1 MGIWRARLVY
11 LWLDCVPLLH
21 NQFGVKQLL
30 VTGSSGLIGSEV
42 VTFFCCENWEVYGLD
57 NNMRKDFFGP
67 QGDTLWNRDR
77 LQKKFKT
84 FRSLEV
90 DVRDR
95 ERVLEVVAEIRP
107 TAIVHTAAQPSHD
120 LAATRPFDD
129 FDVNAVGTLNL
140 LEAARRACPEAPFVH
155 MSTNKVYGDA
165 PNRLTLVEKATRWD
179 YADAEYANGIKES
192 FGIDH
197 SMHSIFGASKVAAD
211 VMVQEYGR
219 YFQMPTCCLRG
230 GCLTG
235 PNHSGVELHGFLS
248 YLIRCNLE
256 GRTYKVFGYKGKTGA
271 GQHSFLRRGAIHE
284 PFYTGAAGGGG
295 L

>member
-1 MGIWRARLVY
+1 MGIWRARFVY

-42 VTFFCCENWEVYGLD
+42 VTFFCSENWQVYGLD
-57 NNMRKDFFGP
+57 NNMRKEFFGP

-140 LEAARRACPEAPFVH
+140 LEAARRLHLFTCQPTKCME
-155 MSTNKVYGDA
+155 
-165 PNRLTLVEKATRWD
+165 
-179 YADAEYANGIKES
+179 
-192 FGIDH
+192 
-197 SMHSIFGASKVAAD
+197 MH
-211 VMVQEYGR
+211 
-219 YFQMPTCCLRG
+219 
-230 GCLTG
+230 
-235 PNHSGVELHGFLS
+235 
-248 YLIRCNLE
+248 
-256 GRTYKVFGYKGKTGA
+256 RTD
-271 GQHSFLRRGAIHE
+271 
-284 PFYTGAAGGGG
+284 
-295 L
+295 

>member
-1 MGIWRARLVY
+1 MGKWRARLVD
-11 LWLDCVPLLH
+11 LLLDCVPLLL

-107 TAIVHTAAQPSHD
+107 KAIVHTAAQPSHD

-129 FDVNAVGTLNL
+129 FDVNAGGTLNL

-197 SMHSIFGASKVAAD
+197 SMHSIFGASKWRPMSRFRNTDVISRCQPAACAA
-211 VMVQEYGR
+211 VVLLARTTQE
-219 YFQMPTCCLRG
+219 
-230 GCLTG
+230 
-235 PNHSGVELHGFLS
+235 LS
-248 YLIRCNLE
+248 YIA
-256 GRTYKVFGYKGKTGA
+256 F
-271 GQHSFLRRGAIHE
+271 
-284 PFYTGAAGGGG
+284 
-295 L
+295 